1 MPDLKKTME
10 TADLKQRIAQGENAA
25 TEFKENFD
33 QEVIETAVAFA
44 NTNGGII
51 FIGVSDRGDISG
63 ITVGKETLRDV
74 SNRIA
79 QATEPRVIV
88 DVESVDVVEK
98 SVLVVHIAEA
108 SIKPVSVRGRCYK
121 RVGNS
126 NRVMSPQEI
135 AQMYLNATGQS
146 WDQLL
151 VTRAGIDDIDEKKVE
166 WYLTRRETTR
176 NVAKPQ
182 DMSQTALLRN
192 IDGLS
197 DEDIPTHAGILFFS
211 KYPQRFFQNAQL
223 RVVRFKGIS
232 VTHPVI
238 NRLDCSGALWEMVDA
253 AEEFIRKN
261 IRLLS
266 LRTSRSF
273 QRDDKFEYPLAALRE
288 AIINALIH
296 RNYQKHSD
304 VRVFIFD
311 NRVEIINPGT
321 FPEGVS
327 PDTPVH
333 EPVNP
338 ILSRFMY
345 DIGFIERYGSGIRMM
360 KRLSAEW
367 GNKEPRY
374 EFHPL
379 QTTIIFDS
387 PIQESTFVEID
398 DISEQLNE
406 RQKNAFSYVQRHGQI
421 TRKEYIE
428 INHVSV
434 RIAYEELKDLT
445 NKGLLHVV
453 GKGRGTKYV
462 QKVND

>member
-51 FIGVSDRGDISG
+51 FIGVSDRGDING

-398 DISEQLNE
+398 DISAQLNE

>member
-1 MPDLKKTME
+1 ME
-10 TADLKQRIAQGENAA
+10 TADLKQCITQGENDT

-44 NTNGGII
+44 NTDGGII
-51 FIGVSDRGDISG
+51 LIGVSDGREIRG
-63 ITVGKETLRDV
+63 ITIGKETLRDI
-74 SNRIA
+74 SNRIS
-79 QATEPRVIV
+79 QATEPRVVLEI
-88 DVESVDVVEK
+88 ESVDMEGK
-98 SVLVVHIAEA
+98 SVLLIRIAECR
-108 SIKPVSVRGRCYK
+108 IKPVSVKGVCYR

-135 AQMYLNATGQS
+135 AQMHLNTVGQN

-151 VTRAGIDDIDEKKVE
+151 VTSAGIDDIADKKVE

-182 DMSQTALLRN
+182 DMSLTALLRN

-197 DEDIPTHAGILFFS
+197 DEETPTHASILFFG
-211 KYPQRFFQNAQL
+211 KYPQRFFQNTQL
-223 RVVRFKGIS
+223 RVVRFKGTS

-238 NRLDCSGALWEMVDA
+238 DRLDCSGALWEMVDA

-266 LRTSRSF
+266 LRTSKSF
-273 QRDDKFEYPLAALRE
+273 QRDDKFEYPLEALRE

-327 PDTPVH
+327 PDAPVH

-338 ILSRFMY
+338 ILSQFMY
-345 DIGFIERYGSGIRMM
+345 DVGFIERYGSGIKMM
-360 KRLSAEW
+360 HRLCREW

-374 EFHPL
+374 ELHL
-379 QTTIIFDS
+379 LETKVIFDS
-387 PIQESTFVEID
+387 PIQESTFIEID

-406 RQKNAFSYVQRHGQI
+406 RQRNALFHVQKSGQI
-421 TRKEYIE
+421 ATKEYVE
-428 INHVSV
+428 INHVSRRV
-434 RIAYEELKDLT
+434 AYEELRDMT
-445 NKGLLHVV
+445 DKGLLSMI

-462 QKVND
+462 RKVNN

>member
-1 MPDLKKTME
+1 ME
-10 TADLKQRIAQGENAA
+10 TVDLKQRIAHGENAT
-25 TEFKENFD
+25 TEFKGAFD
-33 QEVIETAVAFA
+33 REVIETAVAFA
-44 NTNGGII
+44 NTTGGTIL
-51 FIGVSDRGDISG
+51 IGVSDRRDISG

-74 SNRIA
+74 SNRIS
-79 QATEPRVIV
+79 QATEPRIIV

-108 SIKPVSVRGRCYK
+108 SIKPVSVKGVCYK

-135 AQMYLNATGQS
+135 AQMHLNATGQS

-151 VTRAGIDDIDEKKVE
+151 VTHAGIDDIDEKKVE

-192 IDGLS
+192 IDGLN
-197 DEDIPTHAGILFFS
+197 DEDIPTHAGILFFG
-211 KYPQRFFQNAQL
+211 KYPQRFCQNAQL

-296 RNYQKHSD
+296 RSYQKHSD

-311 NRVEIINPGT
+311 NRVEVINPGT

-327 PDTPVH
+327 PDAPVH

-338 ILSRFMY
+338 ILSQFMY
-345 DIGFIERYGSGIRMM
+345 DVGFIERYGSGIRMM

-367 GNKEPRY
+367 GNKEPSY

-379 QTTIIFDS
+379 QTTVIFDS
-387 PIQESTFVEID
+387 PIQESTFIEID

-406 RQKNAFSYVQRHGQI
+406 RQKNAFFYVQRHGKI

-434 RIAYEELKDLT
+434 RIAYEELRDLT
-445 NKGLLHVV
+445 TKGLLHVV
-453 GKGRGTKYV
+453 GKGRGTKYI

>member
-1 MPDLKKTME
+1 ME
-10 TADLKQRIAQGENAA
+10 TADLKQRITQGENTT

-33 QEVIETAVAFA
+33 QEVIETTVAFA
-44 NTNGGII
+44 NTHGGVIL
-51 FIGVSDRGDISG
+51 IGVSDKGEIRG
-63 ITVGKETLRDV
+63 ITIGKETLRDV
-74 SNRIA
+74 SNRIS
-79 QATEPRVIV
+79 QATEPRVVLEI
-88 DVESVDVVEK
+88 ESVDMEGK
-98 SVLVVHIAEA
+98 SVLLIRIAECR
-108 SIKPVSVRGRCYK
+108 IKPISVKGVCYR

-135 AQMYLNATGQS
+135 AQMHLNTVGQS

-151 VTRAGIDDIDEKKVE
+151 VTSAGIDDIADKKVE

-182 DMSQTALLRN
+182 DMSLTALLRN

-197 DEDIPTHAGILFFS
+197 DEETPTHAGILFFG

-223 RVVRFKGIS
+223 RVVRFKGTS

-238 NRLDCSGALWEMVDA
+238 DRLDCSGALWEMVNA

-266 LRTSRSF
+266 LRTSKSF

-327 PDTPVH
+327 PDAPIH

-338 ILSRFMY
+338 ILSQFMY
-345 DIGFIERYGSGIRMM
+345 DVGFIERYGSGIRMM
-360 KRLSAEW
+360 KRLSEEW
-367 GNKEPRY
+367 GNKAPRY
-374 EFHPL
+374 ELHPL
-379 QTTIIFDS
+379 ETKIIFDS
-387 PIQESTFVEID
+387 PIQESTFIEID

-406 RQKNAFSYVQRHGQI
+406 RQKNALFHIQRHGQI
-421 TRKEYIE
+421 ATKEYVE
-428 INHVSV
+428 INHVSRRV
-434 RIAYEELKDLT
+434 AYEELRDMT
-445 NKGLLHVV
+445 DKGLLSMI

-462 QKVND
+462 RKVNN

>member
-1 MPDLKKTME
+1 ME
-10 TADLKQRIAQGENAA
+10 TSDLKQRITQGENTT

-33 QEVIETAVAFA
+33 QEVIETAAAFA
-44 NTNGGII
+44 NTDGGII
-51 FIGVSDRGDISG
+51 LIGVSDNREIRG
-63 ITVGKETLRDV
+63 ITIGKETLRNW
-74 SNRIA
+74 SNWIA
-79 QATEPRVIV
+79 QATGPRVVLEIGTV
-88 DVESVDVVEK
+88 DVERK
-98 SVLVVHIAEA
+98 SVLWIRVETCR
-108 SIKPVSVRGRCYK
+108 IKPVSVKGICYK

-126 NRVMSPQEI
+126 NRVMSAQEI
-135 AQMYLNATGQS
+135 VQMHLNATGQT

-151 VTRAGIDDIDEKKVE
+151 AANAGSDDIDPKKVQ
-166 WYLTRRETTR
+166 WYLTQREEVR

-182 DMSQTALLRN
+182 DMDATELLRN
-192 IDGLS
+192 IKGGNG
-197 DEDIPTHAGILFFS
+197 EGTPTHAGILFFGN
-211 KYPQRFFQNAQL
+211 YPQRFFQNTQL

-238 NRLDCSGALWEMVDA
+238 NRLDCSGTLWEMVDA

-266 LRTSRSF
+266 FRTSKSF
-273 QRDDKFEYPLAALRE
+273 QRDDKFEYPLKALRE

-311 NRVEIINPGT
+311 TRVEVINPGT

-327 PDTPVH
+327 PDAPVH

-338 ILSRFMY
+338 TLSQFMY
-345 DIGFIERYGSGIRMM
+345 DIGFIERYGSGIKMM
-360 KRLSAEW
+360 KRLSEEW
-367 GNKEPRY
+367 GNKAPRY

-379 QTTIIFDS
+379 ETKIIFDS
-387 PIQESTFVEID
+387 PIQESTFIEID
-398 DISEQLNE
+398 DISAQLNE
-406 RQKNAFSYVQRHGQI
+406 RQKNAFSYVQKHGHI
-421 TRKEYIE
+421 TRKEYVQ
-428 INHVSV
+428 INHVANTT
-434 RIAYEELKDLT
+434 AYEELRDMADKH
-445 NKGLLHVV
+445 LLDVR

>member
-1 MPDLKKTME
+1 ME
-10 TADLKQRIAQGENAA
+10 IANLKQRITQGENTT

-33 QEVIETAVAFA
+33 QEVIETTVAFA
-44 NTNGGII
+44 NTHGGVI
-51 FIGVSDRGDISG
+51 FIGVSDKGEIRG
-63 ITVGKETLRDV
+63 ITIGKETLSDV

-88 DVESVDVVEK
+88 EVESVAVEGQ
-98 SVLVVHIAEA
+98 SVLLVHIAET
-108 SIKPVSVRGRCYK
+108 SIKPISVRGRCYK

-135 AQMYLNATGQS
+135 AQMHLNTVGQS

-151 VTRAGIDDIDEKKVE
+151 VTSAGIDDIADKKVE

-182 DMSQTALLRN
+182 DMSLTALLRN

-197 DEDIPTHAGILFFS
+197 DEEIPTHAGILFFG

-223 RVVRFKGIS
+223 RVVRFKGTS

-238 NRLDCSGALWEMVDA
+238 DRLDCSGALWEMVNA

-266 LRTSRSF
+266 LRTSKSF

-327 PDTPVH
+327 PDAPIH

-338 ILSRFMY
+338 ILSQFMY
-345 DIGFIERYGSGIRMM
+345 DVGFIERYGSGIKMM
-360 KRLSAEW
+360 KRLSEEW
-367 GNKEPRY
+367 GNKAPRY
-374 EFHPL
+374 ELHL
-379 QTTIIFDS
+379 LETKVIFDS
-387 PIQESTFVEID
+387 PIQESTFIEID

-406 RQKNAFSYVQRHGQI
+406 RQKKALFHVEKNGQI
-421 TRKEYIE
+421 ATKEYVE
-428 INHVSV
+428 INRVS
-434 RIAYEELKDLT
+434 RQTAYAELRDLT
-445 NKGLLHVV
+445 NKGLFTAI
-453 GKGRGTKYV
+453 GKGRGTRYV
-462 QKVND
+462 RKVTD

>member
-1 MPDLKKTME
+1 ME
-10 TADLKQRIAQGENAA
+10 IADLKQRIIQGENTT

-44 NTNGGII
+44 NAEGGTI
-51 FIGVSDRGDISG
+51 FIGVSDQREVRGTTI
-63 ITVGKETLRDV
+63 GKETLRDV
-74 SNRIA
+74 SNRIS
-79 QATEPRVIV
+79 QTTEPRVIM
-88 DVESVDVVEK
+88 DVESVAVEGQ
-98 SVLVVHIAEA
+98 SVLLVHIAEA
-108 SIKPVSVRGRCYK
+108 SIKPISVRGRCYR

-135 AQMYLNATGQS
+135 AQMHLQSVGQT

-151 VTRAGIDDIDEKKVE
+151 VTSAGIDDIADKKVE

-182 DMSQTALLRN
+182 DMSLTALLRN

-197 DEDIPTHAGILFFS
+197 DEETPTHAGILFFG

-223 RVVRFKGIS
+223 RVVRFKGTS

-238 NRLDCSGALWEMVDA
+238 DRLDCSGALWEMVNA

-266 LRTSRSF
+266 FRTSKSF
-273 QRDDKFEYPLAALRE
+273 QRDDKFEYPLEALRE

-327 PDTPVH
+327 PDAPVH

-338 ILSRFMY
+338 ILSQFMY
-345 DIGFIERYGSGIRMM
+345 DVGFIERYGSGIRMM
-360 KRLSAEW
+360 KRLSEEW
-367 GNKEPRY
+367 GNKEPSY
-374 EFHPL
+374 ELHPL
-379 QTTIIFDS
+379 ETKIIFDS
-387 PIQESTFVEID
+387 PIQESTFIEID

-406 RQKNAFSYVQRHGQI
+406 RQKKALFHVEKNGQI
-421 TRKEYIE
+421 ATKEYVE
-428 INHVSV
+428 INRVSRRV
-434 RIAYEELKDLT
+434 AYEELRDMT
-445 NKGLLHVV
+445 DKGFLSMI

-462 QKVND
+462 QVSD

>member
-1 MPDLKKTME
+1 ME
-10 TADLKQRIAQGENAA
+10 IADLKQHITQGENTTA
-25 TEFKENFD
+25 EFKENFD

-44 NTNGGII
+44 NIRGGII
-51 FIGVSDRGDISG
+51 LIGVSDNGEIRG
-63 ITVGKETLRDV
+63 ITIGKETLRNW

-79 QATEPRVIV
+79 QATEPRVVLEI
-88 DVESVDVVEK
+88 ESVDMEGK
-98 SVLVVHIAEA
+98 SVLLIRIAECR
-108 SIKPVSVRGRCYK
+108 IKPISVKGVCYR

-135 AQMYLNATGQS
+135 AQMHLNTVGQS

-151 VTRAGIDDIDEKKVE
+151 VTSAGIDDIADKKVE
-166 WYLTRRETTR
+166 WYLTRRETIR

-182 DMSQTALLRN
+182 DMSLTALLRN

-197 DEDIPTHAGILFFS
+197 DEETPTHAGILFFG

-223 RVVRFKGIS
+223 RVVRFKGTS

-238 NRLDCSGALWEMVDA
+238 DRLDCSGALWEMVNA

-266 LRTSRSF
+266 LRTSKSF

-327 PDTPVH
+327 PDAPIH

-338 ILSRFMY
+338 ILSQFMY
-345 DIGFIERYGSGIRMM
+345 DVGFIERYGSGIKMM
-360 KRLSAEW
+360 KRLSEEW
-367 GNKEPRY
+367 GNKAPRY
-374 EFHPL
+374 ELHPL
-379 QTTIIFDS
+379 ETKIIFDS
-387 PIQESTFVEID
+387 PIQESTFIEID

-406 RQKNAFSYVQRHGQI
+406 RQRNALFHVQKSGQI
-421 TRKEYIE
+421 ATKEYVE
-428 INHVSV
+428 INHVSRRV
-434 RIAYEELKDLT
+434 AYEELRDMT
-445 NKGLLHVV
+445 DKGLLSMI

-462 QKVND
+462 RKVNN

>member
-1 MPDLKKTME
+1 ME
-10 TADLKQRIAQGENAA
+10 TADLKQRITQGENTT

-33 QEVIETAVAFA
+33 QEVIETTVAFA
-44 NTNGGII
+44 NTHGGVI
-51 FIGVSDRGDISG
+51 FIGVSDKGEIRG
-63 ITVGKETLRDV
+63 ITIGKETLSDV

-88 DVESVDVVEK
+88 EVESVAVEGQ
-98 SVLVVHIAEA
+98 SVLLIRIAECR
-108 SIKPVSVRGRCYK
+108 IKPISVKGVCYR

-135 AQMYLNATGQS
+135 AQMHLNTVGQS

-151 VTRAGIDDIDEKKVE
+151 VTSAGIDDIADKKVE

-182 DMSQTALLRN
+182 DMSLTVLLRN

-197 DEDIPTHAGILFFS
+197 DEETPTHAGILFFG
-211 KYPQRFFQNAQL
+211 KYPQRFLQNAQL
-223 RVVRFKGIS
+223 RVVRFKGTS

-238 NRLDCSGALWEMVDA
+238 DRLDCSGALWEMVNA

-266 LRTSRSF
+266 LRTSKSF
-273 QRDDKFEYPLAALRE
+273 QRDDKFEYPLEALRE

-327 PDTPVH
+327 PDAPVH

-338 ILSRFMY
+338 ILSQFMY
-345 DIGFIERYGSGIRMM
+345 DVGFIERYGSGIKMM
-360 KRLSAEW
+360 HRLCREW

-374 EFHPL
+374 VFHPL
-379 QTTIIFDS
+379 ETKIIFDS
-387 PIQESTFVEID
+387 PIQETTFIEID

-406 RQKNAFSYVQRHGQI
+406 RQKNALFHIQRHGQI
-421 TRKEYIE
+421 ATKEYVE
-428 INHVSV
+428 INRVS
-434 RIAYEELKDLT
+434 RQTAYAELRDLT
-445 NKGLLHVV
+445 NKGLFTAI
-453 GKGRGTKYV
+453 GKGRGTRYV
-462 QKVND
+462 RKVTD

>member
-1 MPDLKKTME
+1 ME
-10 TADLKQRIAQGENAA
+10 TSDLTQRITQGENTT

-33 QEVIETAVAFA
+33 QEVIETAAAFA
-44 NTNGGII
+44 NTDGGVIL
-51 FIGVSDRGDISG
+51 IGVSDNGEIRG
-63 ITVGKETLRDV
+63 ITIGKETLRNW

-79 QATEPRVIV
+79 QATKPRVVLEIGTV
-88 DVESVDVVEK
+88 DVERK
-98 SVLVVHIAEA
+98 SVLWIRVETCPV
-108 SIKPVSVRGRCYK
+108 KPVSVRGRCYK

-126 NRVMSPQEI
+126 NRVMSAQEI
-135 AQMYLNATGQS
+135 VQMHLNATGQT

-151 VTRAGIDDIDEKKVE
+151 AANAGSGDIDPKKVQ
-166 WYLTRRETTR
+166 WYLTQREEVR

-182 DMSQTALLRN
+182 DMDATELLRN
-192 IDGLS
+192 IKGGNG
-197 DEDIPTHAGILFFS
+197 EGTPTHAGILFFGN
-211 KYPQRFFQNAQL
+211 YPQRFFQNAQL

-238 NRLDCSGALWEMVDA
+238 NRLDCSGTLWEMVDA

-266 LRTSRSF
+266 FRTSKSF
-273 QRDDKFEYPLAALRE
+273 QRDDKFEYPLKALRE

-311 NRVEIINPGT
+311 TRVEVINPGT

-327 PDTPVH
+327 PDAPVH

-338 ILSRFMY
+338 TLSQFMY
-345 DIGFIERYGSGIRMM
+345 DIGFIERYGSGIKMM
-360 KRLSAEW
+360 KRLSKEW
-367 GNKEPRY
+367 GNKAPRY

-379 QTTIIFDS
+379 ETKIIFDS
-387 PIQESTFVEID
+387 PIQENTFIEID

-406 RQKNAFSYVQRHGQI
+406 RQKNAFSYVQKHGQI
-421 TRKEYIE
+421 TRKEYVQ
-428 INHVSV
+428 INHVANTT
-434 RIAYEELKDLT
+434 AYEELRDMADK
-445 NKGLLHVV
+445 NLLDVK

>member
-1 MPDLKKTME
+1 ME
-10 TADLKQRIAQGENAA
+10 TSDLKQRITQGENTT

-33 QEVIETAVAFA
+33 QEVIETAAAFA
-44 NTNGGII
+44 NTDGGVIL
-51 FIGVSDRGDISG
+51 IGVSDNGEIRG
-63 ITVGKETLRDV
+63 ITIGKETLRNW

-79 QATEPRVIV
+79 QATEPRVVLEIGTV
-88 DVESVDVVEK
+88 DVERK
-98 SVLVVHIAEA
+98 SVLWIRVETCRM
-108 SIKPVSVRGRCYK
+108 KPVSVKGICYK

-126 NRVMSPQEI
+126 NRVMSAQEI
-135 AQMYLNATGQS
+135 VQMHLNATGQT

-151 VTRAGIDDIDEKKVE
+151 AANAGSGDIDPKKVQ
-166 WYLTRRETTR
+166 WYLTQREEVR

-182 DMSQTALLRN
+182 DMDATELLRN
-192 IDGLS
+192 IKGGNG
-197 DEDIPTHAGILFFS
+197 EGTPTHAGILFFGN
-211 KYPQRFFQNAQL
+211 YPQRFFQNAQL

-238 NRLDCSGALWEMVDA
+238 NRLDCSGTLWEMVDA

-266 LRTSRSF
+266 FRTSKSF
-273 QRDDKFEYPLAALRE
+273 QRDDKFEYPLKALRE

-311 NRVEIINPGT
+311 TRVEVINPGT

-327 PDTPVH
+327 PDEPVH

-338 ILSRFMY
+338 ILSQFMY
-345 DIGFIERYGSGIRMM
+345 DIGFIERYGSGIKMM
-360 KRLSAEW
+360 KRLSEEW
-367 GNKEPRY
+367 GNKVPRY

-379 QTTIIFDS
+379 ETKIIFDS
-387 PIQESTFVEID
+387 PIQESTYVEID
-398 DISEQLNE
+398 DISEQLSE
-406 RQKNAFSYVQRHGQI
+406 RQKNAFSYVQRHGHI

-445 NKGLLHVV
+445 NKGLLHVI